1 MTQSTS
7 HDHDRIPTPDQ
18 IQRDDL
24 GRIVAVA
31 WLGTAEGQQA
41 GSARWLVAVDGSA
54 CALHAVQAA
63 ARLVALGQGSG
74 IDLVHVQSWL
84 SKEAAET
91 GLARGGW
98 AATAPARRLQT
109 RPSLCGSS

>member
-31 WLGTAEGQQA
+31 WLGTAEGQ
-41 GSARWLVAVDGSA
+41 
-54 CALHAVQAA
+54 
-63 ARLVALGQGSG
+63 
-74 IDLVHVQSWL
+74 
-84 SKEAAET
+84 
-91 GLARGGW
+91 
-98 AATAPARRLQT
+98 
-109 RPSLCGSS
+109 